1 MPASFRFVN
10 MAGGNFAPDD
20 QKVKLIVEK
29 GLLKKNE
36 QWDLAFGQQ
45 MSYVQQKEDI
55 NMKVY
60 PKGLPDMKRAKLTL
74 NGQPGEDVVLFIIE
88 HPAKGIY
95 QLTFGDKRQAAAMA
109 QRYPQLAPVFAKY
122 R

>member
-1 MPASFRFVN
+1 
-10 MAGGNFAPDD
+10 MAGGGFAPDG
-20 QKVKLIVEK
+20 QKVKLTVEKK

-36 QWDLAFGQQ
+36 EWDIAFGQQ

-55 NMKVY
+55 SMKVF

-74 NGQPGEDVVLFIIE
+74 TGQLGEDVVLFIIE
-88 HPAKGIY
+88 HPSRGIY
-95 QLTFGDKRQAAAMA
+95 QLAFGDKNQAAAMA
-109 QRYPQLAPVFAKY
+109 QRFPQLAPILARY